1 MDRETIKYAAE
12 TYGTPAYIFD
22 FDILKNRIEYLNE
35 SLDKHAKLCFAMK
48 ANPFLA
54 KPLSKLTERLE
65 VCSPGEFSVC
75 VKSEIPMKQLVIS
88 GVYKSEKDTAMMIEK
103 YPDIGIYTAE
113 STEQWELLKK
123 YSQTY
128 ERKINV
134 LLRLTSGNQFGM
146 TKDEIKEIIS
156 EPHPFAHICGIQYF
170 SGTQKTSLKRLTRE
184 TEKLSEFLLELKTQC
199 GFIPE
204 ELEYGPGLPVSYFRE
219 DKEFNESEFLCEFA
233 NLLGS
238 IDFDGKIILELGRF
252 IAASCGVYITKAV
265 DIKSNR
271 GQRYCIIDGGMN
283 HISYY
288 GQSMAM
294 KIPYMETLPDR
305 TGEDQNITICGA
317 LCTVNDI
324 LVKQFPVSEIHKG
337 DVFVFKNTGAYC
349 MTEGISLFLTRALPK
364 ILGYSKESGFFV
376 IRDEIATDFLNT
388 SNIN

>member
-1 MDRETIKYAAE
+1 
-12 TYGTPAYIFD
+12 
-22 FDILKNRIEYLNE
+22 
-35 SLDKHAKLCFAMK
+35 
-48 ANPFLA
+48 
-54 KPLSKLTERLE
+54 
-65 VCSPGEFSVC
+65 
-75 VKSEIPMKQLVIS
+75 
-88 GVYKSEKDTAMMIEK
+88 
-103 YPDIGIYTAE
+103 
-113 STEQWELLKK
+113 
-123 YSQTY
+123 
-128 ERKINV
+128 
-134 LLRLTSGNQFGM
+134 M

-156 EPHPFAHICGIQYF
+156 EQHPFAHICGIQYF

-184 TEKLSEFLLELKTQC
+184 TEKLSEFLSELKTQC
-199 GFIPE
+199 GFVPE
-204 ELEYGPGLPVSYFRE
+204 ELEYGPGLPVNYFRE
-219 DKEFNESEFLCEFA
+219 DKEFNESEFLSEFA

-238 IDFDGKIILELGRF
+238 INFDGKIILELGRF

-271 GQRYCIIDGGMN
+271 GQTYCITDGGMN

-294 KIPYMETLPDR
+294 KIPYMDTIPDR
-305 TGEDQNITICGA
+305 TGEEQNITICGA

-349 MTEGISLFLTRALPK
+349 MTEGISLFLTRSLPK

-376 IRDEIATDFLNT
+376 IRDEIPTDFLNT